1 MTTMTTMA
9 TKAAASGS
17 QPTAAEPERATGIA
31 LVKQAQAYHL
41 ASIAHDAA
49 YEAERL
55 CNDIYR
61 TASSAYLRH
70 GGDSDAVDVITA
82 PAMRD
87 KISEAVRCLVSAENY
102 LRSLTA
108 GEPPF

>member
-1 MTTMTTMA
+1 MTTTT
-9 TKAAASGS
+9 TKAAANGS
-17 QPTAAEPERATGIA
+17 QQTAAEPERATGM
-31 LVKQAQAYHL
+31 VRVEQAQAYHL

-61 TASSAYLRH
+61 AASSAYLRH
-70 GGDSDAVDVITA
+70 GGGDRDAVQAITG

>member
-1 MTTMTTMA
+1 MTTTT
-9 TKAAASGS
+9 TKAAVNGS
-17 QPTAAEPERATGIA
+17 QPAPAEPERATGMA
-31 LVKQAQAYHL
+31 LVEQAQAYHL

-61 TASSAYLRH
+61 AASSAYLRH
-70 GGDSDAVDVITA
+70 GGGDRDAVQAITG

>member
-1 MTTMTTMA
+1 MTTTT
-9 TKAAASGS
+9 TKAAVNGS
-17 QPTAAEPERATGIA
+17 EQTPAEPERATGMA
-31 LVKQAQAYHL
+31 LVEQAQAYHL

-61 TASSAYLRH
+61 AASSAYLRH
-70 GGDSDAVDVITA
+70 GDRDAVQAITG

-87 KISEAVRCLVSAENY
+87 KVSEAVRCLVSAENY

>member
-1 MTTMTTMA
+1 MTTMTTMT

-41 ASIAHDAA
+41 ASIAHNAA
-49 YEAERL
+49 FEAERL

-61 TASSAYLRH
+61 AASSAYLRH
-70 GGDSDAVDVITA
+70 VGDSDAVQAITG